1 MNYEPFLERDVEGIR
16 AECRAT
22 PDPGALFLEVA
33 RFAVLAYAPSQHS
46 KHALL
51 ACLAAHD
58 LRERCGARWPALI
71 EECAIYAAE
80 SRQPW
85 SEPPILDPPEA
96 SAERGIEELRAA
108 VAEGDR
114 LRAERWLAGR
124 LDDGESDLLEAAT
137 DDFEDLGHKL
147 IVTAAALRL
156 APILGAKGRFAT
168 LRVAVWEMCAYRGET
183 ARFAPAAGD
192 PRERLVLHALAERGS
207 IESMH
212 AIFLYDAARG
222 TSVEER
228 VRGYLDS
235 FTPPAPALV
244 AASSASSVPLPI
256 YPLAR
261 DYAAF
266 LKSSAV
272 GLRWNDP
279 RVSLAAK
286 ENLDHASGFEE
297 WTFA

>member
-22 PDPGALFLEVA
+22 SDPGTLFLGVA

-58 LRERCGARWPALI
+58 LRERCGPHWPALLA
-71 EECAIYAAE
+71 ECAIYAAE

-85 SEPPILDPPEA
+85 SEPPILDPPEP
-96 SAERGIEELRAA
+96 SEDRGIGELRAA

-114 LRAERWLAGR
+114 LRGERWLAGR
-124 LDDGESDLLEAAT
+124 IDDCAADLLEVASE
-137 DDFEDLGHKL
+137 DFEDLGHKL

-156 APILGAKGRFAT
+156 APILGEKGRFST

-183 ARFAPAAGD
+183 VTVRPAEED
-192 PRERLVLHALAERGS
+192 PRERLVLHALAEGGS
-207 IESMH
+207 IEAMH
-212 AIFLYDAARG
+212 AIFLYDAAIG

-228 VRGYLDS
+228 VRGYLDVL
-235 FTPPAPALV
+235 TPR
-244 AASSASSVPLPI
+244 SSAAPDVSVPSLPLPI

-266 LKSSAV
+266 LKAAAV
-272 GLRWNDP
+272 GQRWGDG
-279 RVSLAAK
+279 RIASAAK
-286 ENLDHASGFEE
+286 VNLDQAAGFEE